1 MAGMFRNQQPQE
13 VAASQQQAP
22 QPDTA
27 PPPPDTA
34 PPPANRDAKWYYDNK
49 YPGYYIDATG
59 YHAPSFLDRAATYL
73 SSDAYKKQMEELMKG
88 PEMIRGREIN
98 APQGGPGQEVG
109 FRGIRSAPY
118 RVLTSDDYQKL
129 VIESLKLAAQQRV
142 TRLSPPR
149 ISGLL
154 G

>member
-13 VAASQQQAP
+13 GVAPQQQAP
-22 QPDTA
+22 QPAMA
-27 PPPPDTA
+27 PQ
-34 PPPANRDAKWYYDNK
+34 
-49 YPGYYIDATG
+49 
-59 YHAPSFLDRAATYL
+59 SFPDRAVTYL

-98 APQGGPGQEVG
+98 APQGGPGQAVG
-109 FRGIRSAPY
+109 FSGVRAAPS
-118 RVLTSDDYQKL
+118 RVMTSDDYQKL

>member
-1 MAGMFRNQQPQE
+1 MAGMFRNLWPQE
-13 VAASQQQAP
+13 GVAP
-22 QPDTA
+22 QPAMA
-27 PPPPDTA
+27 PQ
-34 PPPANRDAKWYYDNK
+34 
-49 YPGYYIDATG
+49 
-59 YHAPSFLDRAATYL
+59 SFPDRAITYL

-98 APQGGPGQEVG
+98 APQGGPGQAVG
-109 FRGIRSAPY
+109 FSGVRAAPS
-118 RVLTSDDYQKL
+118 RVMTSDDYQKL

>member
-1 MAGMFRNQQPQE
+1 MAGMFRNQQQE
-13 VAASQQQAP
+13 VVAPQQQAP
-22 QPDTA
+22 QPATA
-27 PPPPDTA
+27 PQSFT
-34 PPPANRDAKWYYDNK
+34 NRAV
-49 YPGYYIDATG
+49 
-59 YHAPSFLDRAATYL
+59 TYL

-88 PEMIRGREIN
+88 PEMIRGREIG
-98 APQGGPGQEVG
+98 PQGSPGQAVG
-109 FRGIRSAPY
+109 FGNIRTMPS
-118 RVLTSDDYQKL
+118 RIMTSDDYQKL